1 MAKENIRKMKK
12 EPTIWED
19 VFANDVS
26 DKGLF
31 IKISTIPKAIYSYD
45 AIPIKIPM
53 TNFTDLEQ
61 IFQKFIW
68 NHKTP

>member
-1 MAKENIRKMKK
+1 MKRKIKEDTNKWNHVLCSWIER
-12 EPTIWED
+12 I
-19 VFANDVS
+19 N
-26 DKGLF
+26 

-68 NHKTP
+68 NHKTS